1 MHKTVGIMADQSHRH
16 RISTQGWL
24 LAVTLLCVIFAQAVG
39 SAARTSMT
47 IDEGLHITSGYT
59 ILRTGDYRLV
69 EEHPPLVK
77 LLQAVPLLPVPD
89 LAEPT
94 TLPEWE
100 SDIAAT
106 DSVRL
111 VRATQSLIYPYQ
123 PIDRLVFAARVPM
136 ALLAV
141 LLGAVVF
148 RWATDLWSWSGG
160 FRRRRARR

>member
-1 MHKTVGIMADQSHRH
+1 MI
-16 RISTQGWL
+16 
-24 LAVTLLCVIFAQAVG
+24 LLCVIFAQAVG

-111 VRATQSLIYPYQ
+111 VRATQGIEDLRAPVALFTFQSGRVAPSIP
-123 PIDRLVFAARVPM
+123 VFA
-136 ALLAV
+136 
-141 LLGAVVF
+141 G
-148 RWATDLWSWSGG
+148 
-160 FRRRRARR
+160 